1 MKKLDL
7 QDAGGVLCINSGIF
21 CCVAETEQ
29 QDEVFQTIQGLII
42 YLGSYY
48 YF

>member
-21 CCVAETEQ
+21 CCETEQ